1 MFTLT
6 DKKESP
12 EMRKTFVAVLEEM
25 MDADPK
31 VVALEADLGNASGFS
46 KLQKTHP
53 GQFYNIGIAE
63 ANMIGVAAGLSLKGY
78 IPFMHTFSPFFARRA
93 LDQIFLEGAYAGNTF
108 NIYASDPGV
117 CAETNG
123 GTHTTFEDMAIMRA
137 IPGIEVYDPA
147 DAIQLRWLLHE
158 LKDRKGVHYIRAAR
172 KGMPQIYEEGST
184 FTIGRVNVL
193 REGKDA
199 VVIACGLGVHL
210 ALQAAGRLH
219 EQGLEAAVV
228 DAFCVDPLDRETI
241 LQLIRDARRVVTVEN
256 HSVINGLGSAVADII
271 AENALGVQL
280 KKIGVR
286 NRFGQVGSRAYLM
299 EDYGLTVDA
308 VVQAA
313 AEDT

>member
-6 DKKESP
+6 EKKQSP
-12 EMRKTFVAVLEEM
+12 EIRKTFVAVLEEM
-25 MDADPK
+25 MDADSR
-31 VVALEADLGNASGFS
+31 VIALEADLGNASGFS

-63 ANMIGVAAGLSLKGY
+63 ANMVGVAAGLSLKGY
-78 IPFMHTFSPFFARRA
+78 IPFIHTFSPFSSRRA
-93 LDQIFLEGAYAGNTF
+93 LDQIFLEGTYAGNTI

-123 GTHTTFEDMAIMRA
+123 GTHTTFEDMASMRA

-147 DAIQLRWLLHE
+147 DVVALRWLLYA

-184 FTIGRVNVL
+184 FEIGKANIL

-199 VVIACGLGVHL
+199 VLIACGLGIHL
-210 ALQAAGRLH
+210 ALQAAERLH
-219 EQGLEAAVV
+219 SQGIETAVV
-228 DAFCVDPLDRETI
+228 DVFSVDPLDKDTI
-241 LQLIRDARRVVTVEN
+241 MRLVKDTGKVVTVEN
-256 HSVINGLGSAVADII
+256 HNVINGLGSAVADII
-271 AENALGVQL
+271 AENGLGARL
-280 KKIGVR
+280 KKIGID
-286 NRFGQVGSRAYLM
+286 NRFGQVGSRAFLM

-308 VVQAA
+308 VEKAVVSL
-313 AEDT
+313 